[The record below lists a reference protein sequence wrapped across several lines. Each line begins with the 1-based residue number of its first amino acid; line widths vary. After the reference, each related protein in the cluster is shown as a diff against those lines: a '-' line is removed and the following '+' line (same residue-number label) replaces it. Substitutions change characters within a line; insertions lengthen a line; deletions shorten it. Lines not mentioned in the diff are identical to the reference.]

1 MAGVDPCGP
10 IIGEPATARLNPR
23 AVDVARYVVDA
34 AIDCAAP
41 VAEARILPALA
52 YNDSDF
58 WEFEKWALFG
68 HEWLFIGHVNQVPN
82 PGDHFKLR
90 ILDEPILVVRG
101 KDGDIDVMSAIC
113 QHRGHPLFEGLAEP
127 ADTSGCLNA
136 KYFVCPY
143 HAWTYN
149 LDGTLHSAPA
159 MRETTPLGKLREE
172 IRLPRIRFEI
182 FHGLIFINFDDA
194 AAPLAPT
201 LEKMDSEIANFGIA
215 DLVPTPLVSTGVF
228 DWNWKIYHENS
239 LEPYHTDY
247 VHKDSHNPAPANLS
261 KFYPFS
267 PGDGQVLTTTDFGP
281 DSAELFDSG
290 GQVQLPIIPNLTDE
304 QRGRLLFIS
313 VMPVLFLV
321 IEAGSVLVTMSLP
334 RSAEKTELLF
344 FSLFPKEAVAQ
355 PEFESVYE
363 EQGKMLQ
370 TIVGEDMLT
379 QAALHRGH
387 RSRFSPAGRFSWLE
401 ATIPQMNQWLL
412 ERYRRALDRLEE
424 ANS

>member
-1 MAGVDPCGP
+1 MAESQSETPVGGAASAAP
-10 IIGEPATARLNPR
+10 RLDPR
-23 AVDVARYVVDA
+23 AAAAARRILDEAVDCD
-34 AIDCAAP
+34 AP
-41 VAEARILPALA
+41 VASARILPAPA
-52 YNDSDF
+52 YHDADF

-68 HEWLFIGHVNQVPN
+68 HEWLFVGHVNQIPD
-82 PGDHFKLR
+82 PGDHLTLR
-90 ILDEPILVVRG
+90 ILDEPVLVVRG
-101 KDGDIDVMSAIC
+101 ADGAVTVMSAIC
-113 QHRGHPLFEGLAEP
+113 QHRGHPLFEGLAERP
-127 ADTSGCLNA
+127 DSSRCANA
-136 KYFVCPY
+136 KYFLCPY

-149 LDGTLHSAPA
+149 LDGSLHSAPA
-159 MRETTPLGKLREE
+159 MGQTTPLGQLRQE
-172 IRLPRIRFEI
+172 IRLPRIRSEI
-182 FHGLIFINFDDA
+182 FHGLIFINFDGQ

-201 LEKMDSEIANFGIA
+201 LAKMEREIANFGIA

-261 KFYPFS
+261 KFYEFS

-281 DSAELFDSG
+281 DAAELFDAG
-290 GQVQLPIIPNLTDE
+290 GQVQLPVIPNLTDE

-321 IEAGSVLVTMSLP
+321 IEAGSVLVTMALP

-344 FSLFPKEAVAQ
+344 FSLFPKDAVAM
-355 PEFESVYE
+355 PAFESVYE
-363 EQGKMLQ
+363 AQGQMLQ

-387 RSRFSPAGRFSWLE
+387 RSRFSPPGRFSWLE

-412 ERYRRALDRLEE
+412 ERYRRALDRL
-424 ANS
+424 

>member
-1 MAGVDPCGP
+1 MAGV
-10 IIGEPATARLNPR
+10 EPNMPVTDEPLGMRPDPR
-23 AVDVARYVVDA
+23 AVAAARRLLDRAVDC
-34 AIDCAAP
+34 DAP
-41 VAEARILPALA
+41 VADARILPAA
-52 YNDSDF
+52 VYNDPDF

-68 HEWLFIGHVNQVPN
+68 HEWLFVGHVNQVPN
-82 PGDHFKLR
+82 PGDHLKFR
-90 ILDEPILVVRG
+90 ILDEPVLIVRG
-101 KDGDIDVMSAIC
+101 LDGEITVMSAIC

-127 ADTSGCLNA
+127 ADPSRCVNA
-136 KYFVCPY
+136 RYFVCPY

-149 LDGTLHSAPA
+149 LDGALRSAPA
-159 MRETTPLGKLREE
+159 MRETTPLAVLREE
-172 IRLPRIRFEI
+172 IRLPRIRSEI
-182 FHGLIFINFDDA
+182 FHGMIFINFDDA
-194 AAPLAPT
+194 APPLAPT
-201 LEKMDSEIANFGIA
+201 LAKMDAEIANFRIA
-215 DLVPTPLVSTGVF
+215 DLVPTPMISAGLF

-281 DSAELFDSG
+281 NAAELFDTE
-290 GQVQLPIIPNLTDE
+290 GQVQLPAIPGLTDE

-334 RSAEKTELLF
+334 RSAEQTELLF
-344 FSLFPKEAVAQ
+344 FSLFTKEALAT
-355 PEFESVYE
+355 PGFEAIYE
-363 EQGKMLQ
+363 QQGKMLQ

-387 RSRFSPAGRFSWLE
+387 RSRFSPPGRFSWLE

-412 ERYRRALDRLEE
+412 ERYRRALDRL
-424 ANS
+424 

>member
-1 MAGVDPCGP
+1 VL
-10 IIGEPATARLNPR
+10 I
-23 AVDVARYVVDA
+23 
-34 AIDCAAP
+34 
-41 VAEARILPALA
+41 
-52 YNDSDF
+52 
-58 WEFEKWALFG
+58 
-68 HEWLFIGHVNQVPN
+68 
-82 PGDHFKLR
+82 
-90 ILDEPILVVRG
+90 VRG
-101 KDGDIDVMSAIC
+101 LDGEITVMSAIC

-127 ADTSGCLNA
+127 ADPSRCVNA
-136 KYFVCPY
+136 RYFVCPY

-149 LDGTLHSAPA
+149 LDGALRSAPA
-159 MRETTPLGKLREE
+159 MRETTPLAVLREE
-172 IRLPRIRFEI
+172 IRLPRIRSEI
-182 FHGLIFINFDDA
+182 FHGMIFINFDDA
-194 AAPLAPT
+194 APPLAPT
-201 LEKMDSEIANFGIA
+201 LAKMDAEIANFRIA
-215 DLVPTPLVSTGVF
+215 DLVPTPMISAGVF

-281 DSAELFDSG
+281 NAAELFDTE
-290 GQVQLPIIPNLTDE
+290 GQVQLPAIPGLTDE

-334 RSAEKTELLF
+334 RSAEQTELLF
-344 FSLFPKEAVAQ
+344 FSLFTKEALAT
-355 PEFESVYE
+355 PGFEAIYE
-363 EQGKMLQ
+363 QQGKMLQ

-387 RSRFSPAGRFSWLE
+387 RSRFSPPGRFSWLE

-412 ERYRRALDRLEE
+412 ERYRRALDRL
-424 ANS
+424 